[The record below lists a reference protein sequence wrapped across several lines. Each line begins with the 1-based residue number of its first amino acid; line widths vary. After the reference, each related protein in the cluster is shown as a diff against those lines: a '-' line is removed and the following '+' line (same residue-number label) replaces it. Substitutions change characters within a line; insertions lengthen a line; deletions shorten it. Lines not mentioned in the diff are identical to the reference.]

1 MLQYDCSTLFVI
13 NSCVAKSQK
22 HKKLEIWTINRT
34 GIRGQPRPRLSPA
47 QFPRFPYLC
56 VCVPASAHCSLAPVC
71 EKCRLNCCLNV
82 SFYSVSKKNLGC
94 VATELV
100 KIVVLFLKILRYF
113 LSTNGTAALFRP
125 IMTQNLDKYCERQL
139 DFYRRNETCRHIMSN
154 TLRLVILTIHYIE
167 YIVHLYI
174 GPVLYCNSMESWSTL
189 WWHVEC
195 Q

>member
-1 MLQYDCSTLFVI
+1 MNHQPDGHT
-13 NSCVAKSQK
+13 
-22 HKKLEIWTINRT
+22 WTA
-34 GIRGQPRPRLSPA
+34 PSPPFARPIPP
-47 QFPRFPYLC
+47 FP
-56 VCVPASAHCSLAPVC
+56 VPVC
-71 EKCRLNCCLNV
+71 MCAGVCALFACACVWKVQTKLLFKRFFLF
-82 SFYSVSKKNLGC
+82 SFQKNLSC